1 MAHVV
6 FNFAPGKAAA
16 PGVWLW
22 GGVLLLGSLLLAGQ
36 YYRLRTGNALL
47 QQQLA
52 SRQSLSATASA
63 ANARQALSA
72 NKLNVD
78 QSLVAEIDHAQSQIQ
93 TPWLPL
99 LQGIEQA
106 YLPSLY
112 WMQLAP
118 DARRKQIRMVV
129 LAHQRQQGWALAER
143 LKQQPLLANVKLKAS
158 ESTDVN
164 GLVMATI
171 HLEAAW
177 KF

>member
-1 MAHVV
+1 MARVV
-6 FNFAPGKAAA
+6 FNFAPGKAPA

-22 GGVLLLGSLLLAGQ
+22 GGILLLGSLLLAGQ

-47 QQQLA
+47 QQQLD
-52 SRQSLSATASA
+52 SRQTVSAT
-63 ANARQALSA
+63 ANARQAVSA
-72 NKLNVD
+72 NSLTVD
-78 QSLVAEIDHAQSQIQ
+78 QGLVAEIDHAQSQIQ

-118 DARRKQIRMVV
+118 DAKRKQIRMVV

-143 LKQQPLLANVKLKAS
+143 LKQQPLLANVRLKAS

-164 GLVMATI
+164 GLGMATI